1 MCRNMQHTMLC
12 RFSAELLGWQA
23 TYPLTNDL
31 KLVAAGDELSMLTI
45 PQVITAYKVQVLVPA
60 WVWSFH
66 G

>member
-1 MCRNMQHTMLC
+1 MPVQP
-12 RFSAELLGWQA
+12 ALLGWQA

-31 KLVAAGDELSMLTI
+31 KLVAAGDKLSMLTI

-60 WVWSFH
+60 WVWPFH